1 MLVQMYRIYRPKEV
15 PLPLT
20 CSVVKSIEHA
30 WSKGLSH
37 WNCSTL
43 SILQRAFWPTPALG
57 MHSGLLPNSWGP
69 WTLPTSSIAFYKTS
83 LRAYLWQK
91 STQSSTPPSSSHCQ
105 IWHSLGTPEF
115 SLYHTL
121 VVYICPHFYT
131 ITNYSWA
138 VAGAHWIRLFIRAEI
153 LSPNLSTD
161 SPSRILPYYLAH

>member
-1 MLVQMYRIYRPKEV
+1 MLEV
-15 PLPLT
+15 
-20 CSVVKSIEHA
+20 
-30 WSKGLSH
+30 
-37 WNCSTL
+37 
-43 SILQRAFWPTPALG
+43 RASATETAQHFQFSRGSSWPTPALG

-121 VVYICPHFYT
+121 VVYICPHFYMIT
-131 ITNYSWA
+131 IHELLQVHIGLDSSLGQRSCLLIFLLIHPLEFCHTIWHTRYISFNSQLVKGENSTPGLKQY
-138 VAGAHWIRLFIRAEI
+138 GA
-153 LSPNLSTD
+153 
-161 SPSRILPYYLAH
+161 SRSY